1 MALIIKGDMP
11 TGKGCD
17 GCEFQTSRCEQMDA
31 CTCYLFGGVIHN
43 LHNERHK
50 DCPIIGEIPDE
61 HGDLKDA
68 NAILRWL
75 NSKADNRVPV
85 TLGEIIDFIE
95 KQPTVLE
102 AST

>member
-1 MALIIKGDMP
+1 MALIIDANMP
-11 TGKGCD
+11 KGCCWELESGYFD
-17 GCEFQTSRCEQMDA
+17 ICNLRKVCGR
-31 CTCYLFGGVIHN
+31 GVSDKP
-43 LHNERHK
+43 LMPGFRHR

-75 NSKADNRVPV
+75 NAKADNRVPV
-85 TLGEIIDFIE
+85 TVGEIIDFIE

-102 AST
+102 ATE